1 MVKPALLD
9 HCNTTFMPILNI
21 TPLTR
26 HLEFLF
32 VSRDYV
38 RGECEYEQSFCYEV
52 RYSGTYQ
59 NMTSQL
65 PVNSPWKVS

>member
-38 RGECEYEQSFCYEV
+38 RDECECEQSA
-52 RYSGTYQ
+52 RL
-59 NMTSQL
+59 NAD
-65 PVNSPWKVS
+65 VNIKMWLNPSIRI